1 LVFFDGAFDAH
12 SLASPHFYCWNGRPR
27 DRLCFDRA
35 TRASVHRDSSGPGDP
50 VDRIRVGETLAA
62 SRSTNYVERDEPRP
76 FRLETLE
83 VVVYLIL
90 AAVLVKSLLVAHFLL
105 DLTNR
110 FLHTSFDLLTH
121 VALYSSGDVVSG
133 TGNLLT
139 RAFALMFVH
148 LLISG

>member
-1 LVFFDGAFDAH
+1 
-12 SLASPHFYCWNGRPR
+12 
-27 DRLCFDRA
+27 LCLDRA
-35 TRASVHRDSSGPGDP
+35 TRAGVHRDTSWLGDP
-50 VDRIRVGETLAA
+50 LDRIRVGETLAA
-62 SRSTNYVERDEPRP
+62 SRSTNYVARDEPRSLH
-76 FRLETLE
+76 LETLE

-90 AAVLVKSLLVAHFLL
+90 AAVLVTSLLVAHFLL

-121 VALYSSGDVVSG
+121 VALYSSGDIVSG

-139 RAFALMFVH
+139 SAFALMFVH